1 MKSIKTFVAV
11 IALATVSFGSF
22 AQTVSAY
29 GSHLDSAEAR
39 IAVKAQEAGA
49 SSYKIT
55 SARAGNQVYMTAD
68 LIK

>member
-22 AQTVSAY
+22 AQSVTAY
-29 GSHLDSAEAR
+29 GSHLDTAEAR
-39 IAVKAQEAGA
+39 IAAKAQEAGA

-55 SARAGNQVYMTAD
+55 SARVGNQVYMTAD

>member
-11 IALATVSFGSF
+11 IALSTISFGSF
-22 AQTVSAY
+22 AQSVSAY

-39 IAVKAQEAGA
+39 IAAKAEQAGA

-55 SARAGNQVYMTAD
+55 SARVGNQVYMTAD

>member
-22 AQTVSAY
+22 AQSVSAT

-39 IAVKAQEAGA
+39 IAAKAQAAGA

-55 SARAGNQVYMTAD
+55 SASNGNYVYMTAD